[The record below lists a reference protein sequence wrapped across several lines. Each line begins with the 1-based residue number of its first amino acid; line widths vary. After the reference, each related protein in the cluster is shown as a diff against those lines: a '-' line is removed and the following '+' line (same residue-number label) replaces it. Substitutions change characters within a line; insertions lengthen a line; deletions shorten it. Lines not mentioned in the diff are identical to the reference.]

1 MTQQEYREIQLSKK
15 EVFFL
20 FISLIVLAVVI
31 FALGVAVGRGVRDNL
46 GEPPV
51 MAATEGETTSV
62 PVEQQPQPQPPAVQ
76 ELSYHDLL
84 AGSGA
89 PPAAE
94 TPATPPP
101 AAPTPAQEPPA
112 PQPEAPAP
120 QSGEWFL
127 QFGAF
132 STRQAADSMVG
143 NLKKLKVPAFVLAP
157 GQGSP
162 DKLFR
167 VRVGPYTSESDAN
180 DVRARLVREGYPA
193 EIRR

>member
-15 EVFFL
+15 EVLFL
-20 FISLIVLAVVI
+20 FISLVVLAVVI
-31 FALGVAVGRGVRDNL
+31 FVLGVAVGRGVRDSV

-51 MAATEGETTSV
+51 MAASEGETTSV
-62 PVEQQPQPQPPAVQ
+62 PVEAPPQAVQ

-89 PPAAE
+89 PPASDPQSAPP
-94 TPATPPP
+94 TAT
-101 AAPTPAQEPPA
+101 PTPAAEPPV

-120 QSGEWFL
+120 RAGEWFL
-127 QFGAF
+127 QVGAF

-143 NLKKLKVPAFVLAP
+143 NLKKLSVPAFVLDP
-157 GQGSP
+157 TQGSP

-167 VRVGPYTSESDAN
+167 VRVGPYGTESEAN
-180 DVRARLVREGYPA
+180 DVRARLVRQGYPA
-193 EIRR
+193 EVRR

>member
-62 PVEQQPQPQPPAVQ
+62 PVEQEPQPQAVQ

-89 PPAAE
+89 PPAGE
-94 TPATPPP
+94 TPATAPPP
-101 AAPTPAQEPPA
+101 TPTPTPEPPA
-112 PQPEAPAP
+112 PQPASPAP
-120 QSGEWFL
+120 QSGDWFL

-143 NLKKLKVPAFVLAP
+143 NLKKLNVPAFVLAP
-157 GQGSP
+157 GQGSA

-167 VRVGPYTSESDAN
+167 VRVGPYASEAEAS

>member
-15 EVFFL
+15 EVLFL
-20 FISLIVLAVVI
+20 FISLVVLAVVI
-31 FALGVAVGRGVRDNL
+31 FVLGVAVGRGVRDSV

-51 MAATEGETTSV
+51 MAASEGDATTSV
-62 PVEQQPQPQPPAVQ
+62 PVEATPQAVQ

-89 PPAAE
+89 PPANDPQAE
-94 TPATPPP
+94 PTPTVT
-101 AAPTPAQEPPA
+101 PTPAAEPPA

-120 QSGEWFL
+120 GAGEWFL
-127 QFGAF
+127 QVGAF

-143 NLKKLKVPAFVLAP
+143 NLKKLNVPAFVLAP
-157 GQGSP
+157 TQGSP
-162 DKLFR
+162 DRLFR
-167 VRVGPYTSESDAN
+167 VRVGPYGTESEAN

-193 EIRR
+193 EVRR

>member
-62 PVEQQPQPQPPAVQ
+62 PVEQEPQPQAVQ

-89 PPAAE
+89 PPAGEAPA
-94 TPATPPP
+94 TAPPATPT
-101 AAPTPAQEPPA
+101 PTPEPPA
-112 PQPEAPAP
+112 PQPESPAP
-120 QSGEWFL
+120 QSGDWFV
-127 QFGAF
+127 QVGAY
-132 STRQAADSMVG
+132 STRQAADAVVG
-143 NLKKLKVPAFVLAP
+143 NIKKLQLTAFVMTPAA
-157 GQGSP
+157 GTP
-162 DKLFR
+162 DKFFR
-167 VRVGPYTSESDAN
+167 VRVGPYGTEAEAN
-180 DVRARLVREGYPA
+180 DVRARLRREGYTA
-193 EIRR
+193 DVRR